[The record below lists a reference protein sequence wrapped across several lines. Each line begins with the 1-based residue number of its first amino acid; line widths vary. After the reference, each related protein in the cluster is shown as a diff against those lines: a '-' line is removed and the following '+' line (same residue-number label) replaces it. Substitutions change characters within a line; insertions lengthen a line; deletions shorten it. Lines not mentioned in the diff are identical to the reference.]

1 MAFFFFQYFLMDFL
15 FICVMNINFQNNYN
29 YQEVSSFDLIN
40 LDFGNDRNYTI
51 LKFINNK
58 FGDIIFQSNK
68 QVDIFVY
75 NNINDIKID
84 GKGDF
89 IDYNWNSCSIFN
101 FYIHKNDKKFI
112 EKADYFFI
120 ILSKNSSIT
129 VKIFNEF
136 DVKSVENKNN
146 FSKLSVQ
153 SKEILHEQILKTNFT
168 NDNCSYLY
176 YINISNYNINE
187 ENVIEIEIPA
197 DENLKQFFSIKN
209 ELINEKSEI

>member
-1 MAFFFFQYFLMDFL
+1 MDFL

-40 LDFGNDRNYTI
+40 LDFGNDRNYRI

-209 ELINEKSEI
+209 ELINEKSEIKEPKKFFI

>member
-89 IDYNWNSCSIFN
+89 IDYNWNSCSIIN
-101 FYIHKNDKKFI
+101 FYIHKNDKNLLKKKIIFLLFFQKILQLQLKFLMNLMLKVSKI
-112 EKADYFFI
+112 KI
-120 ILSKNSSIT
+120 IFQNYLSSQK
-129 VKIFNEF
+129 KFYMKKF
-136 DVKSVENKNN
+136 
-146 FSKLSVQ
+146 
-153 SKEILHEQILKTNFT
+153 
-168 NDNCSYLY
+168 
-176 YINISNYNINE
+176 
-187 ENVIEIEIPA
+187 
-197 DENLKQFFSIKN
+197 
-209 ELINEKSEI
+209 

>member
-1 MAFFFFQYFLMDFL
+1 MDFL

-40 LDFGNDRNYTI
+40 LDFGNDRNYRI

-89 IDYNWNSCSIFN
+89 IDYNWNSCSIIN

-112 EKADYFFI
+112 EKEDYFFI